1 MANVMDDPEYCR
13 LIDHFR
19 DVHEEMT
26 SFNDILTHVN
36 KSPDFD
42 HVLLV
47 FEARDEFLGNLTYRI
62 LHGGIT
68 ASMLDTAGGYA
79 VWMSV
84 FKQIK
89 GQSLE
94 KQINRV
100 SKIGSINLRVDYLQP
115 GKGNQFI
122 ATASILRTGKSVAV
136 TRMELRNEKQ
146 ALIAFATGTYT
157 VG

>member
-1 MANVMDDPEYCR
+1 MGNVMDDPEYSR
-13 LIDHFR
+13 LIEHFR
-19 DVHEEMT
+19 DVHLETT
-26 SFNDILTHVN
+26 SFSDFLIHTNE
-36 KSPDFD
+36 SPDFD

-47 FEARDEFLGNLTYRI
+47 FDARDEFLGNLTYRI

-68 ASMLDTAGGYA
+68 AAMLDTAGGYA

-89 GQSLE
+89 GQPLE
-94 KQINRV
+94 KQIRRV
-100 SKIGSINLRVDYLQP
+100 SKIGSINLRIDYLQP
-115 GKGNQFI
+115 GKGSQFI
-122 ATASILRTGKSVAV
+122 VTASILRTGKSVAV

-146 ALIAFATGTYT
+146 ILIAVATGTYT

>member
-1 MANVMDDPEYCR
+1 MANVMDDPEYSR
-13 LIDHFR
+13 LIEHFR
-19 DVHEEMT
+19 EVREET
-26 SFNDILTHVN
+26 NSFNDILIHTN
-36 KSPDFD
+36 ESPDFD

-68 ASMLDTAGGYA
+68 AAMLDTAGGCA

-84 FKQIK
+84 LKQIK
-89 GQSLE
+89 GQPLE
-94 KQINRV
+94 KQIKRV
-100 SKIGSINLRVDYLQP
+100 SKIRSINLRVDYLQP
-115 GKGNQFI
+115 GKGDQFI

-136 TRMELRNEKQ
+136 TRMELHNEKQ
-146 ALIAFATGTYT
+146 TLIALATGTYS

>member
-1 MANVMDDPEYCR
+1 MANVMDDPEYSR
-13 LIDHFR
+13 LIEHFR
-19 DVHEEMT
+19 EVHEEED
-26 SFNDILTHVN
+26 SFSDILIHTN
-36 KSPDFD
+36 ESPDFD

-47 FEARDEFLGNLTYRI
+47 FESRNEFLGNLVYRI

-84 FKQIK
+84 FKEIK
-89 GQSLE
+89 GQPLE
-94 KQINRV
+94 KQIKRV
-100 SKIGSINLRVDYLQP
+100 SKISSINLRIDFLQP
-115 GKGNQFI
+115 GRGNQFI

-136 TRMELRNEKQ
+136 SRMELRNEKQ
-146 ALIAFATGTYT
+146 ALIAVATGTYS